1 MTPIDLRGKVVGF
14 TCSAFDLLHAGHVAM
29 LRECKQHCNFL
40 IVGLH
45 VDPTVDRPS
54 KNKPVQSVYERY
66 MQLKGCEYIDAII
79 PYETEEDLIN
89 IMAIEPIDIRFVGVE
104 YKDTYITG
112 QDICEKRGI
121 NIVYNERYHMYS
133 STELRSRL
141 T

>member
-1 MTPIDLRGKVVGF
+1 MKPIDLRGATVGF

-66 MQLKGCEYIDAII
+66 MQLKGCEYVDAII

-121 NIVYNERYHMYS
+121 NIIYNERYHMYS

>member
-1 MTPIDLRGKVVGF
+1 MKPIDLRDATVGF

-66 MQLKGCEYIDAII
+66 MQLKGCEYVDAII

-89 IMAIEPIDIRFVGVE
+89 IMAIEPIDVRFVGVE

-121 NIVYNERYHMYS
+121 NIIYNERFHMYS